1 MLVSYD
7 LLYELEAVL
16 LRPYFRDKLT
26 YSDVLAYVSW
36 IRDSAEL
43 YESYAYQVPRR
54 KGEERVSAD
63 PDDDYL
69 YYLALD
75 TMADYLVSGDSHLLQ
90 ISSRLVYVVV
100 ELGKLRL
107 IHALTA
113 VTSFAQAPSLRR
125 VTTDWLYSIFEARG
139 CLDAY

>member
-1 MLVSYD
+1 MVVSYD

-36 IRDSAEL
+36 IREGAGL
-43 YESYAYQVPRR
+43 YESYAYKAPRR
-54 KGEERVSAD
+54 SGEERVSAD

-75 TMADYLVSGDSHLLQ
+75 TMADYLVSGDSDLLQ
-90 ISSRLVYVVV
+90 VSSDRVSILSPRRFWDDVLVPRL
-100 ELGKLRL
+100 
-107 IHALTA
+107 
-113 VTSFAQAPSLRR
+113 
-125 VTTDWLYSIFEARG
+125 
-139 CLDAY
+139 